1 MKVEVAE
8 MVVEMEV
15 VKVEE
20 MVVEMEVVKVE
31 EMVVEM
37 EVVKV
42 EVVTELSRLRQHLR
56 CVRNYDPQGNLVY
69 LCVGS

>member
-1 MKVEVAE
+1 MPLLVAA
-8 MVVEMEV
+8 

-20 MVVEMEVVKVE
+20 ME
-31 EMVVEM
+31 VEM

>member
-1 MKVEVAE
+1 MPLLVAA
-8 MVVEMEV
+8 

-20 MVVEMEVVKVE
+20 MEVEM
-31 EMVVEM
+31 
-37 EVVKV
+37 

-69 LCVGS
+69 LCVCS